1 MKTLS
6 IIFRRLKKSNT
17 ATIAGFAGLIA
28 GLICVLFIF
37 LWINDEMNY
46 DRFHEKTDRIF
57 TVHAYLEGGEEKVDF
72 RGCPPAVAPALQAE
86 FPEIE
91 TTSRYMPPYF
101 KSLIT
106 AKGQKNK
113 LDVAFSDHSFFDIFS
128 FSFIYG
134 NQGEPNV
141 PGQIVL
147 TKTTALR
154 YFGNANPVGQVLKFN
169 NDANLTVAGV
179 IDDMPGNSSLQF
191 EAVVPIENLKPMFGG
206 NDNFLSTWYNNA
218 FVTYGLL
225 TSSEGFTKVASS
237 VTTRIQK
244 ELPESTNYLRAYL
257 FKNGYLYEQDHIR
270 NVRIFALIAIL
281 VLIAS
286 VLNFINLIT
295 AQSTKQAKENSLR
308 KSIGATR
315 GNIIRLIYSNVAV
328 ICFIAFV
335 LALLI
340 TWGGLPFFN
349 QMIGKQIHFSGI
361 FAFTPIITLVGMFL
375 LTIFLAG
382 SYPAFFLSSRTITST
397 QNSNFKSIKG
407 KNAFRNL
414 LLVSIFAVSIIL
426 LTSTLIINKQTLF
439 LQNMKIGYNKEQLLY
454 LNLDG
459 QLKEKYKTLKEE
471 VSRNPGVSSATVASY
486 LPIVVGNNSEDW
498 DWEGKDVNFKP
509 LVTDWQSD
517 GDLLQTLEAKMLE
530 GNYFGSEQ
538 YGNVVINKA
547 FADAIGW
554 NSFSGKKITRYGE
567 EYTITGVVDNIQFNS
582 LSESCQPMV
591 IIPVGSWNANYLILK
606 TSTNQLDATIKY
618 ISGVCENIEPNY
630 PVSYG
635 FVSDEFAQLYDSETR
650 LKTLVSIFSVFSV
663 IVLCLG
669 FLGVIMFL
677 AEQKTKEIGIRRCL
691 GEEET
696 SIVGHLLK
704 PFLISGVI
712 ASVIAVPTTWYV
724 MSHWLQNYTNRI
736 HLNIW
741 IFVVA
746 IICAMIFALITVS
759 WQSWRA
765 ATRNPVEALRY
776 E

>member
-28 GLICVLFIF
+28 GLVCVLFIF

-57 TVHAYLEGGEEKVDF
+57 VVHAYLEGGEKKVDF

-91 TTSRYMPPYF
+91 TTSRYLPAYF

-141 PGQIVL
+141 PGQVVL

-154 YFGNANPVGQVLKFN
+154 YFGNANPVGQIVKFN

-191 EAVVPIENLKPMFGG
+191 EALVPIENLKPMFGN
-206 NDNFLSTWYNNA
+206 NDKYLSTWYNNA

-225 TSSEGFTKVASS
+225 TSPENFTKIASS
-237 VTTRIQK
+237 ITNRIQK
-244 ELPESTNYLRAYL
+244 EIPESTNYLRAYL
-257 FKNGYLYEQDHIR
+257 FKNGYLYGQNHIR
-270 NVRIFALIAIL
+270 NVKIFALIALL

-286 VLNFINLIT
+286 IFNFINLIT
-295 AQSTKQAKENSLR
+295 AQSTKQTKENSLR

-315 GNIIRLIYSNVAV
+315 GNIVGLIYSNVAV
-328 ICFIAFV
+328 ICFIAFG
-335 LALLI
+335 LALII
-340 TWGGLPFFN
+340 TRAGLPYFN
-349 QMIGKQIHFSGI
+349 QIIEKHIHFSAI
-361 FAFTPIITLVGMFL
+361 FAGIPILTLIGLFV
-375 LTIFLAG
+375 LTTFLAG
-382 SYPAFFLSSRTITST
+382 SYPAFFLSSKTITST
-397 QNSNFKSIKG
+397 QHSNFKSVKS
-407 KNAFRNL
+407 KNTFRNL

-426 LTSTLIINKQTLF
+426 LASTLIINKQTRF
-439 LQNMKIGYNKEQLLY
+439 LQNMEIGYNKDQLLY
-454 LNLDG
+454 INLDG

-471 VSRNPGVSSATVASY
+471 IGRNSGVSSATVASY
-486 LPIVVGNNSEDW
+486 LPVVVGNNSEDW

-509 LVTDWQSD
+509 LITDWQTD
-517 GDLLQTLEAKMLE
+517 GDLIQTLEAKMLE
-530 GNYFGSEQ
+530 GHFFDSED
-538 YGNVVINKA
+538 YKSIVINKA
-547 FADAIGW
+547 LADAIGW
-554 NSFSGKKITRYGE
+554 NSFTGKKLTRYDD
-567 EYTITGVVDNIQFNS
+567 EYTIAGVIDNIQFNS
-582 LSESCQPMV
+582 VSESCQPMV
-591 IIPVGSWNANYLILK
+591 INPAGSWNANYLIVK
-606 TSTNQLDATIKY
+606 TDAKQLDATIKY
-618 ISGVCENIEPNY
+618 ISGVCKNIEPNY

-635 FVSDEFAQLYDSETR
+635 FVSDKFAQLYDSETQ
-650 LKTLVSIFSVFSV
+650 LKKLVGIFTVFSI

-669 FLGVIMFL
+669 LLGVIMFL

-691 GEEET
+691 GEEES

-704 PFLISGVI
+704 PFLISGII
-712 ASVIAVPTTWYV
+712 AGIISVPVTWYV
-724 MSHWLQNYTNRI
+724 MSHWLQNYSNHI
-736 HLNIW
+736 HINIW
-741 IFVVA
+741 IFLGVIA
-746 IICAMIFALITVS
+746 CSLLFALITVS